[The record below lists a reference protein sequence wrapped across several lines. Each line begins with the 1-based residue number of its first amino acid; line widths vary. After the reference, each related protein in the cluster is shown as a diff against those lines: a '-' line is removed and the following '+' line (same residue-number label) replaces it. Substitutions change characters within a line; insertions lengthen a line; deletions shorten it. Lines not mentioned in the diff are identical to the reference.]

1 MLASTKTV
9 TLAPRPHDP
18 FTTNI
23 CFGGADLRT
32 AYVTLS
38 GNDAVAVLTH
48 TEVDLRDRFHLV
60 TNLAR
65 QYPKVHQPRQ

>member
-23 CFGGADLRT
+23 CFGGANRRS
-32 AYVTLS
+32 AFVTLS
-38 GNDAVAVLTH
+38 ASG
-48 TEVDLRDRFHLV
+48 R
-60 TNLAR
+60 LAR
-65 QYPKVHQPRQ
+65 LQWHKPGLALHFS